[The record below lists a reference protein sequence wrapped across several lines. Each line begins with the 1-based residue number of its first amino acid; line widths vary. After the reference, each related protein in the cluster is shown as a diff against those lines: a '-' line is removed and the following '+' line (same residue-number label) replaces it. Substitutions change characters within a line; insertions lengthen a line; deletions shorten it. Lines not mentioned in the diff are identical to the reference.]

1 MIYTVLPLS
10 VRTVVSN
17 DDLLN
22 EILLR
27 LPVISIVLFKL
38 VSKRWLSLIKSPTF
52 IRRRSRIPNIDTPSG
67 LFIEHRLDTNVYG
80 LVPLDI
86 RIRSR
91 LENTFKTGA
100 CIRSNAIVMQS
111 CNGLFL
117 CYVRPNHKFCIYN
130 PTVNL
135 FKMLPEPHYSEPEH
149 HLFIK
154 MAFDPTKS
162 PYYKVMHATF
172 INDYYPPESYRI
184 QIYSSETGIWSNV
197 YEHSGP
203 FEGLVS
209 AIYCNNAIHWINHGD
224 NGKLHYKLDFVNTA
238 VILTKIQLPVT
249 VKRKRSCKLFESRGS
264 LLLLGMDNTCSH
276 DQLNVYK
283 MGNRDSEWSLKY
295 SVNKR
300 RISLGGVWCIALGE
314 REEDS
319 FMVIELNGKVVLYN
333 FVLKTFR
340 ALPEVQLMLSKI
352 RFPLC
357 NIFLLTAS
365 FASV

>member
-135 FKMLPEPHYSEPEH
+135 FKMLPEPHYSEPKH

-162 PYYKVMHATF
+162 PYYKVVHATF

-224 NGKLHYKLDFVNTA
+224 NGKLHYKLDF
-238 VILTKIQLPVT
+238 
-249 VKRKRSCKLFESRGS
+249 CS

-283 MGNRDSEWSLKY
+283 MGNGDSEWSLKY

-319 FMVIELNGKVVLYN
+319 FMVIELNGRYSVEAVLYE
-333 FVLKTFR
+333 L
-340 ALPEVQLMLSKI
+340 
-352 RFPLC
+352 FPAM
-357 NIFLLTAS
+357 I
-365 FASV
+365 